1 MKEELKFTN
10 ICNKESQK
18 ELIKEIMDLDAKDGL
33 YEDDVE
39 KLVSKEKAFDG
50 VIVECTLYT
59 EEQVREAIRMA
70 WEADSIDGTV
80 DLNIVLHYGNN
91 NDLRTKWSEEEII
104 QSLKQPKKRLVMGD
118 VQFNGTQEEW
128 DALVEKNKKTQVSKK
143 QTEISDEEIDNA
155 VVKEYENVGDEKLFP
170 NHTDKDIWMN
180 GFCEGTKWYREQ
192 LRNKQNFP
200 L

>member
-1 MKEELKFTN
+1 M
-10 ICNKESQK
+10 NKEKQK
-18 ELIKEIMDLDAKDGL
+18 QLITEIMDLDAKDGL

-80 DLNIVLHYGNN
+80 DLNMVLHYGDN

-104 QSLKQPKKRLVMGD
+104 QSLKQPKKD
-118 VQFNGTQEEW
+118 
-128 DALVEKNKKTQVSKK
+128 
-143 QTEISDEEIDNA
+143 
-155 VVKEYENVGDEKLFP
+155 
-170 NHTDKDIWMN
+170 
-180 GFCEGTKWYREQ
+180 
-192 LRNKQNFP
+192 
-200 L
+200 